1 MTIETVKVLLLIA
14 MFGALQA
21 AMYLSELRVARR
33 GVAASRTSST
43 APAAGE

>member
-1 MTIETVKVLLLIA
+1 MTVETVKVLLLIA

-21 AMYLSELRVARR
+21 AMYLSELRVAQH